1 MKHKLLL
8 YGLSAAVAGTIIWA
22 CQRERIGGE
31 DPGAVEPTL
40 TVAEARDFFEYQYA
54 ETASYLTKLSAER
67 PTGLMPGDFTP
78 LWDKARI
85 GANREMDGADVPID
99 PRFVFVAVFD
109 RLNERGDTVRQRVEA
124 TQKLVVKKWR
134 ETEEY
139 EAFCY
144 IATIVPTPEHYA
156 RQKNIEKEF
165 RYAGSKGRFSGFVFY
180 QTLRGELVAATSYRE
195 GQPTRHAYFPQIT
208 PENADSV
215 ATVMDD
221 LTGPVSIQGL
231 SARFKGDQEDPLIAD
246 EVTVT
251 ASQNRPWHITIT
263 IQPSRPT
270 GLPNP
275 NPIDLP
281 PYRTPIINSG
291 GGGGG
296 VGTTTTTQGKPKEFK
311 DDCNNDKTTVKTE
324 VGNLLNIIK
333 QCQPNSARASSVSF
347 TTFQQLINNRPDV
360 EHSAN
365 LEAYID
371 KSSAKGIA
379 ICDVQSAQGPH
390 DFIDITSREYSIGM
404 LHSHPKDHPTAP
416 SALDAVRFGEA
427 LSDCPHMQASYV
439 FVKDT
444 IYCLQVTD
452 PEKAKAFAAAN
463 PIPPGMGSSFI
474 EGTPAWKSWDEGQ
487 RRMSAIKD
495 EKDRECAIMAYVLG
509 QSDAGIMLLRKTAN
523 QTTFEALGVAKDAK
537 SNYYPTRCQ

>member
-31 DPGAVEPTL
+31 DPGAVEPTP

-54 ETASYLTKLSAER
+54 ETLPYRTKLSADR

-99 PRFVFVAVFD
+99 PRFVFVALFD

-251 ASQNRPWHITIT
+251 ATRNPTNPWRITIT
-263 IQPSRPT
+263 LQPPRPT
-270 GLPNP
+270 GLPTGNP
-275 NPIDLP
+275 NPVDITYITP
-281 PYRTPIINSG
+281 PVP

-296 VGTTTTTQGKPKEFK
+296 VGTTTTTQGKPTQFK
-311 DDCNNDKTTVKTE
+311 DDCSGNKSEVKTAANNLYGIMKQLPSSYYGSPTYNDFLQTVK
-324 VGNLLNIIK
+324 
-333 QCQPNSARASSVSF
+333 
-347 TTFQQLINNRPDV
+347 NNPTV
-360 EHSAN
+360 EHAMVMKTFFESNDTYFGNICSAEGPN
-365 LEAYID
+365 DFITVENSD
-371 KSSAKGIA
+371 KNIA
-379 ICDVQSAQGPH
+379 I
-390 DFIDITSREYSIGM
+390 I
-404 LHSHPKDHPTAP
+404 HSHPTGHPTPP
-416 SALDAVRFGEA
+416 SPSDAVELGLQLAEGNNN
-427 LSDCPHMQASYV
+427 LQANYV
-439 FVKDT
+439 VVGD
-444 IYCLQVTD
+444 IVYCLQVTD
-452 PEKAKAFAAAN
+452 PAKAKAFAAAN
-463 PIPPGMGSSFI
+463 PIPKGTSMFA
-474 EGTPAWKSWDEGQ
+474 EDTPAGGYWETGAI
-487 RRMSAIKD
+487 RMGALK
-495 EKDRECAIMAYVLG
+495 EYDRDCATMAYVL
-509 QSDAGIMLLRKTAN
+509 SRADAGIMLLRKTKN

-537 SNYYPTRCQ
+537 NNYYPTRCQ

>member
-40 TVAEARDFFEYQYA
+40 TVAEARDFFEYQYS
-54 ETASYLTKLSAER
+54 ETLPYRTKLSADR

-246 EVTVT
+246 EVIVT
-251 ASQNRPWHITIT
+251 GSQNRPWHITIT

-270 GLPNP
+270 GLPTGSP
-275 NPIDLP
+275 DPGDISYVT
-281 PYRTPIINSG
+281 PYVPSG
-291 GGGGG
+291 GGGGS
-296 VGTTTTTQGKPKEFK
+296 TSLQGRPTSFTN
-311 DDCNNDKTTVKTE
+311 DCRGDKTTIKAAA
-324 VGNLLNIIK
+324 GNLLNIMK
-333 QCQPNSARASSVSF
+333 QTPSSAYGSPTFNDFMNRVQKNSSV
-347 TTFQQLINNRPDV
+347 
-360 EHSAN
+360 EHAMVLKTDFHSNVLYFGDIRSA
-365 LEAYID
+365 A
-371 KSSAKGIA
+371 
-379 ICDVQSAQGPH
+379 GPN
-390 DFIDITSREYSIGM
+390 DFIQAEGNPMTTAII
-404 LHSHPKDHPTAP
+404 HSHPTGHPTPP
-416 SALDAVRFGEA
+416 SPLDAWDLGDQLANGNGDV
-427 LSDCPHMQASYV
+427 QAN
-439 FVKDT
+439 FVVVGKD

-452 PEKAKAFAAAN
+452 SEKAKAFSAAN
-463 PIPPGMGSSFI
+463 PIPDKQSMFS
-474 EGTPAWKSWDEGQ
+474 EDTPAGKFWKEGEL
-487 RRMSAIKD
+487 RMSSLSNDDKFSAT
-495 EKDRECAIMAYVLG
+495 MTYVL
-509 QSDAGIMLLRKTAN
+509 SRADAGIVLLRMQN
-523 QTTFEALGVAKDAK
+523 GRTTFEALGVTTNSKGQ
-537 SNYYPTRCQ
+537 YYPTVCR

>member
-40 TVAEARDFFEYQYA
+40 TVAEARDFFEYQYS
-54 ETASYLTKLSAER
+54 ETLPYRTKLSADR

-78 LWDKARI
+78 RWDKARI

-134 ETEEY
+134 DSEEY

-246 EVTVT
+246 EVIVT
-251 ASQNRPWHITIT
+251 GSQNRPWHITIT

-281 PYRTPIINSG
+281 TYQTPIINHG
-291 GGGGG
+291 GGGNNTN
-296 VGTTTTTQGKPKEFK
+296 TTITIQGKPTEFK
-311 DDCNNDKTTVKTE
+311 LDCNSNEIAVKNASEQLLTWIQNCSKN
-324 VGNLLNIIK
+324 VGLKN
-333 QCQPNSARASSVSF
+333 SVSF
-347 TTFQQLINNRPDV
+347 SDFQQAIANRPDV
-360 EHSAN
+360 EHSTTLRGYVDNSGGLA
-365 LEAYID
+365 LDPIQHASHPDSGVKVFFD
-371 KSSAKGIA
+371 KRSLAL
-379 ICDVQSAQGPH
+379 
-390 DFIDITSREYSIGM
+390 
-404 LHSHPKDHPTAP
+404 LHSHPSLHLTQP
-416 SALDAVRFGEA
+416 SGSDVWALANVLNA
-427 LSDCPHMQASYV
+427 SPNMQASFV
-439 FVKDT
+439 FVGT
-444 IYCLQVTD
+444 EIYCLQVTD
-452 PEKAKAFAAAN
+452 PDKAKAFAKN
-463 PIPPGMGSSFI
+463 NQLNGHDFDPGCPAGR
-474 EGTPAWKSWDEGQ
+474 AWKDAQGYF
-487 RRMSAIKD
+487 SAMTRFSD
-495 EKDRECAIMAYVLG
+495 NERASAALAYVLEKT
-509 QSDAGIMLLRKTAN
+509 DAGIMLSRKGSN
-523 QTTFEALGVAKDAK
+523 DAK
-537 SNYYPTRCQ
+537 FQAYSVRKDSRGKYYPTKCQ